1 MTAVPTGVCYCGC
14 GESVGRGS
22 LFKIGHDKKATSIL
36 DAMRH
41 GGSVA
46 DRILAHG
53 YGPGQRSLRAEGL
66 NCGSYRDVRPPRLQ
80 RGPHGRQ
87 RGSSS
92 TPPLSRLTG
101 QGHEKGSPNVSAAD
115 HRTGH
120 GA

>member
-1 MTAVPTGVCYCGC
+1 MTAVPTGLCYCGC

-53 YGPGQRSLRAEGL
+53 YGPGQRSLRAEGIKL
-66 NCGSYRDVRPPRLQ
+66 GLIEMCGSPGCNEAFTVGSVELRRHR
-80 RGPHGRQ
+80 RTHG
-87 RGSSS
+87 
-92 TPPLSRLTG
+92 
-101 QGHEKGSPNVSAAD
+101 
-115 HRTGH
+115 
-120 GA
+120 